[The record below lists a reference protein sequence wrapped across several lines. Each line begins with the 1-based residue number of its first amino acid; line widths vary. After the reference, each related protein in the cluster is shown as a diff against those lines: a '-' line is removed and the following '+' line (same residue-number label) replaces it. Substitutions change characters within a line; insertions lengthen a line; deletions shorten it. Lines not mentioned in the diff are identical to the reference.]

1 MIYMVELR
9 DEVEIPDRGIVYV
22 GVSKQEGCSKHVG
35 LEPETNEPL
44 NH

>member
-9 DEVEIPDRGIVYV
+9 DEVEIPDRGLCIMRAV
-22 GVSKQEGCSKHVG
+22 SKHVG

-44 NH
+44 NQ